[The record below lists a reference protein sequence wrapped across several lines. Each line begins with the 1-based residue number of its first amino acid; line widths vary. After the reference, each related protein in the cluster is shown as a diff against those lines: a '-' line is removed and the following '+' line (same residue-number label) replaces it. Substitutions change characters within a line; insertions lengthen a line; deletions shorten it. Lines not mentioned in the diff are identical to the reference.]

1 MGVYD
6 SLPQDSQRYGYR
18 IYTLVKNG
26 PLFLSKVSE
35 LSDFIIPSQEVIDKK
50 ISFSDWISSIANKE
64 LNLRIYT
71 LKTRTFKDIIIK
83 TNDKDNKDGILGA
96 SVRFEN
102 WSISHKK
109 VLHILKVEENS
120 FAEKIG
126 IIPEKDYIVAV
137 RPSGHQILSLNI
149 EDKDPLFVLSAII
162 NKCKGVECE
171 FFIYNIEKGNKVVKG
186 LIGKEDEFHLGI
198 DAAYGALHEF
208 PLNVNSDVKVNN
220 NEKENLN
227 KKNEYII
234 GEDVKNGL
242 QNI

>member
-83 TNDKDNKDGILGA
+83 TNDKNNNDGILGA
-96 SVRFEN
+96 SVRYEN

-149 EDKDPLFVLSAII
+149 EDKDPYFVLLTII
-162 NKCKGVECE
+162 NKCKGVN
-171 FFIYNIEKGNKVVKG
+171 FDFLFIILK
-186 LIGKEDEFHLGI
+186 KEIKLLKD
-198 DAAYGALHEF
+198 
-208 PLNVNSDVKVNN
+208 
-220 NEKENLN
+220 
-227 KKNEYII
+227 
-234 GEDVKNGL
+234 
-242 QNI
+242 

>member
-6 SLPQDSQRYGYR
+6 SLPLDSQRYGYR

-26 PLFLSKVSE
+26 PLFLSEASE
-35 LSDFIIPSQEVIDKK
+35 LSDFIIPPQDVIDKK
-50 ISFSDWISSIANKE
+50 ISFSDWVLSIANKE

-83 TNDKDNKDGILGA
+83 TNDKNNKDGILGA
-96 SVRFEN
+96 SVRYEN

-186 LIGKEDEFHLGI
+186 LIGKDEFHLRI
-198 DAAYGALHEF
+198 DVSYDALHEF
-208 PLNVNSDVKVNN
+208 PLNINSK
-220 NEKENLN
+220 
-227 KKNEYII
+227 
-234 GEDVKNGL
+234 
-242 QNI
+242 